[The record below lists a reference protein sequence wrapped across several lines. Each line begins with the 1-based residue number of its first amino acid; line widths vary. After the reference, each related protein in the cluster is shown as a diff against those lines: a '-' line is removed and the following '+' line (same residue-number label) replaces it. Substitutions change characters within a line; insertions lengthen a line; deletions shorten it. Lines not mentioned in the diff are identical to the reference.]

1 MNAPTD
7 IMSLRK
13 TSFAYVT
20 ALLLLATCGCQLQRC
35 NFLSRFSGEQTLS
48 VAPSKNNVQV
58 LLNSRAPNARPGRVV
73 LVASGRGNGN
83 YQAQRK
89 IIRELAVQFRTQG
102 VFEVVVPDDLLLYG
116 HSDNI
121 LQGKFDEAE
130 LATISR
136 KFNSDAVVVV
146 RVNEFRSLN
155 PMRVGVALAIIDSA
169 ESIQT
174 LGAEGVWDLADTETN
189 VAFDNFL
196 LTSVSVSPHEQ
207 RIRHQ
212 APTWL
217 FQFSATQ
224 MVEAIVN
231 SGF

>member
-1 MNAPTD
+1 MNF
-7 IMSLRK
+7 K
-13 TSFAYVT
+13 QTSFAYFT
-20 ALLLLATCGCQLQRC
+20 AILLLTMSGCQLQNC
-35 NFLSRFSGEQTLS
+35 NPFARFSSEQTLPN
-48 VAPSKNNVQV
+48 APIKSNVQV
-58 LLNSRAPNARPGRVV
+58 LRNRQALTVRPGRVV

-83 YQAQRK
+83 YQTQRK
-89 IIRELAVQFRTQG
+89 ILRELAVQFRSQG

-130 LATISR
+130 LATVSR
-136 KFNSDAVVVV
+136 KYNSDAVVIV

-169 ESIQT
+169 ESIQL
-174 LGAEGVWDLADTETN
+174 LGAEGVWDLADIETN
-189 VAFDNFL
+189 VAFENFL
-196 LTSVSVSPHEQ
+196 LANAAASSHEQ

-217 FQFSATQ
+217 FQFSASQ

-231 SGF
+231 SGL